1 MNLQDILW
9 PKDGICTD
17 MEMYF
22 HSNYKINLIKKE
34 DKGKVPAFCFEGAV
48 SSRRIHI
55 LTACP

>member
-34 DKGKVPAFCFEGAV
+34 EKREG
-48 SSRRIHI
+48 
-55 LTACP
+55 T